1 MSDDF
6 SNDINTTGRL
16 AAGSG
21 TSANFETSYDS
32 DWFRI
37 QLTAG
42 VTYVFT
48 LDGAAQGGGTLTD
61 FGATSLT
68 LYGAQGQWMMNLG
81 GTATIGPAL
90 TYTAAT
96 SGTYYLA
103 AGANG
108 GANAAGSYTVRA
120 SLPAADD
127 FRADTGSSGN
137 FAGSDSVSGVFERS
151 TDVDWFKF
159 HAEAGQLL
167 GFSSGGAGAMPAD
180 TSVYDANGR
189 YVAYAS
195 NTPVKITASG
205 DYYLAVASK
214 GYVGSYTETM
224 RVLTDDFP
232 TSSPG
237 KLTTGGAVSGA
248 LDYSGDTD
256 SFTMD
261 VEAGQVYTLT
271 LNTQPGDN
279 RSISAYLVDSTG
291 YPHSY
296 GSQLVNNQMVIRFL
310 ADKADTYLLR
320 IDGSSDMN
328 SALQYTVRLGYPE
341 SDDYGNTHATA
352 QALELDVPISGRVQ
366 AQGDVDMFKIDL
378 AAGVT
383 YTFNMDVDSSLPK
396 GTQQLQ
402 LEDEQGGV
410 LYFPRYDS
418 GNSFSY
424 TPTKDGAYYLQ
435 ASGYSSV
442 SPYGGSYSV
451 TASKTVDDYGAS
463 AATAGKLAIGSS
475 IKAELEPGGGDR
487 DWFAVAL
494 DAGQTYWFTL
504 KAAKEGAGTLNGSYG
519 SAVYKLIDGAGKV
532 VAVADNGGSSATVA
546 IMPFTPA
553 VKGTYYLEVSA
564 PQLAGTYTVAAQ
576 LGQKDDYGNDAAHAG
591 VLQVGI
597 PLTGRLELPSDRDV
611 LKLSVVAGET
621 YALEMTPTDVSSA
634 NWNFYTTLGV
644 TDGNGASVYT
654 RGQYS
659 NNNKIYQLFEAS
671 KSGDYYLTVG
681 ASLAGN
687 GQAGGYKL
695 IATDVGRDDYAASAQ
710 TTAVVAPGATFSGNI
725 GVFDD
730 HDWVKVRLEAGRTYV
745 FDLHGKAS
753 GGGSLDTS
761 TSSAGMTLLGNNGG
775 SLAYGVSVGGEQ
787 RISYIAAST
796 GDFYL
801 DVRGS
806 SDHTGTYTV
815 EATQTSGDVAAP
827 LLLSAS
833 TASGAVDV
841 PLSPHITLTFN
852 ETIMLGSGITLTDSL
867 GRAVLAPY
875 SSTLASAVGHTLV
888 IDPHQYLKP
897 GGTYTLNL
905 PDGSVLD
912 LAGNHYAGAQ
922 SYTFTTVQPV
932 AVGTDGNDYLLGTG
946 SGLKLNG
953 GAGLDTAYYSQS
965 AYQISITRNADGSL
979 NVKDY
984 GAATG
989 DTLTGIERLM
999 FNDRVMALDI
1009 DGAGGQAYRL
1019 YQAAFNRA
1027 PDSVGLGFWIRALD
1041 SGYGL
1046 KGVAQNFL
1054 DSAEF
1059 KTKYG
1064 AAPSDKDFVTS
1075 LYSNV
1080 LHRAP
1085 DQAGFDYWMNDLH
1098 NGVERAQ
1105 LLLSF
1110 SESAENQAA
1119 LLPLIGKGFDYT
1131 PYG

>member
-16 AAGSG
+16 AVGSG
-21 TSANFETSYDS
+21 TSANFETGYDN
-32 DWFRI
+32 DWFRM
-37 QLTAG
+37 QLSAG
-42 VTYVFT
+42 TTYVFT
-48 LDGAAQGGGTLTD
+48 LNGAAQGGGTLAD
-61 FGATSLT
+61 FSATSLT
-68 LYGAQGQWMMNLG
+68 LYGAQGQWMMNQG
-81 GTATIGPAL
+81 GTTNVGPAL
-90 TYTAAT
+90 TFTAAT
-96 SGTYYLA
+96 TGTYFLA
-103 AGANG
+103 ANSSY
-108 GANAAGSYTVRA
+108 NAAGSSYTVTA
-120 SLPAADD
+120 SLPAPDD

-137 FAGSDSVSGVFERS
+137 FAGGDSVSGVFERS
-151 TDVDWFKF
+151 NDVDWFKF

-167 GFSSGGAGAMPAD
+167 GFSAGGAGAMPAD

-189 YVAYAS
+189 YVSYAS
-195 NTPVKITASG
+195 NYPVKITASG

-214 GYVGSYTETM
+214 GYVGSYTQTM

-232 TSSPG
+232 SGSPG
-237 KLTTGGAVSGA
+237 KLANGGVLNGA
-248 LDYSGDTD
+248 LDYTGDTD
-256 SFTMD
+256 AFTMD

-271 LNTQPGDN
+271 LSTQPGDN
-279 RSISAYLVDSTG
+279 RSISAYLTDSTG

-296 GSQLVNNQMVIRFL
+296 GGQMVNNQMVIRFL
-310 ADKADTYLLR
+310 ADKADTYTLR
-320 IDGSSDMN
+320 IDGSADMN
-328 SALQYTVRLGYPE
+328 SALQYTVRLDYPE
-341 SDDYGNTHATA
+341 SDDYSNTRATA
-352 QALELDVPISGRVQ
+352 QPLELDVPVSGRVQ
-366 AQGDVDMFKIDL
+366 SPDDVDMFKVEL
-378 AAGVT
+378 AAGIT
-383 YTFNMDVDSSLPK
+383 YTFNMDADTSLPK

-402 LEDEQGGV
+402 LVDGNGGV

-418 GNSFSY
+418 GSSFSY
-424 TPTKDGAYYLQ
+424 TPAKGGAYYLQ
-435 ASGYSSV
+435 ASGYSSA
-442 SPYGGSYSV
+442 SPYNNSYSISF
-451 TASKTVDDYGAS
+451 SKTVDDYGAS

-475 IKAELEPGGGDR
+475 IQGELEAGGGDR

-504 KAAKEGAGTLNGSYG
+504 KALKEGAGTLDGSYG
-519 SAVYKLIDGAGKV
+519 RAVYKLIDGAGKV
-532 VAVADNGGSSATVA
+532 VATADSSGYTATA
-546 IMPFTPA
+546 ATMPFTPA

-564 PQLAGTYTVAAQ
+564 PQMSGTYTVAAQ
-576 LGQKDDYGNDAAHAG
+576 LGQTDDYGNDAAHAG
-591 VLQVGI
+591 VVQAGI
-597 PLTGRLELPSDRDV
+597 PLTGRLELPTDRDV
-611 LKLSVVAGET
+611 FKLSVVAGET
-621 YALEMTPTDVSSA
+621 YALELTPTDANVV

-644 TDGNGASVYT
+644 ADGSAGYVST

-681 ASLAGN
+681 TSVGGGGLP
-687 GQAGGYKL
+687 GGYKL
-695 IATDVGRDDYAASAQ
+695 IATDMGRDDYAASAQ
-710 TTAVVAPGATFSGNI
+710 TTAAVAPGATFSGNI

-730 HDWVKVRLEAGRTYV
+730 HDWIKVHLEAGRTYV

-753 GGGSLDTS
+753 GGGSLDTG
-761 TSSAGMTLLGNNGG
+761 TSYAGMTLLNNNGG
-775 SLAYGVSVGGEQ
+775 SLAYGVSIGGEQ

-815 EATQTSGDVAAP
+815 EATQTSGDLAAP

-833 TASGAVDV
+833 MASGAVDV
-841 PLSPHITLTFN
+841 PLAPHITLAFN
-852 ETIMLGSGITLTDSL
+852 ETIMLGSGITLTDSA
-867 GRAVLAPY
+867 GRVVLAPY
-875 SSTLASAVGHTLV
+875 GSTLASAVGHTLV

-912 LAGNHYAGAQ
+912 LAGNHYTGAQ

-932 AVGTDGNDYLLGTG
+932 AVGTAGNDYLLGTG
-946 SGLKLNG
+946 AGLKLDG

-965 AYQISITRNADGSL
+965 VYQTQITRNADGSV
-979 NVKDY
+979 NVKDS

-999 FNDRVMALDI
+999 FSDRVMALDV

-1041 SGYGL
+1041 AGYGL

-1085 DQAGFDYWMNDLH
+1085 DQAGYDYWMNDLH

-1110 SESAENQAA
+1110 SESVENQAA
-1119 LLPLIGKGFDYT
+1119 LLPLIGKGFEYI